1 MTTTET
7 VHDRV
12 DFAIESL
19 SPAQMAAGLGLVLL
33 AGFTLLFAQD
43 PLVHDAMHNFRHAA
57 GVTCH

>member
-1 MTTTET
+1 MTATET

-12 DFAIESL
+12 DFATESL
-19 SPAQMAAGLGLVLL
+19 TPTQLAAGLAFAAL

-43 PLVHDAMHNFRHAA
+43 PMIHDAMHNFRHAA